1 MAEQHI
7 KGLAELN
14 TFLQQLAPKIEKNVL
29 RGSLRAGASK
39 ELLPEVQANVLKNGS
54 IKSGEYVAG
63 LRVGTRSR
71 GGTVTAYVKAGG
83 KHAYLGPWLEFGTK
97 AHNIAA
103 KVGGWLSFGGIF
115 VRSVEHKGIRPRAH
129 FRPALDARGTAAVVA
144 AAEYMRERLATKEG
158 LDTAGIT
165 IAGDEP

>member
-1 MAEQHI
+1 MADVHI
-7 KGLAELN
+7 TGLEELN
-14 TFLQQLAPKIEKNVL
+14 DFLKALPVKIERNVL
-29 RGSLRAGASK
+29 RGALRAGAAK
-39 ELLPEVQANVLKNGS
+39 ELLPEVQANVAKNGS
-54 IKSGEYVAG
+54 IKTGEYIAG

-71 GGTVTAYVKAGG
+71 GGVVTAYVKAGG
-83 KHAYLGPWLEFGTK
+83 KHAYLGPWLEFGVK

-115 VRSVEHKGIRPRAH
+115 AKSVAHPGIRPRPH
-129 FRPALDARGTAAVVA
+129 FRPALDSRGTAAVVV

-165 IAGDEP
+165 IAGDE